1 MRCSM
6 TPCSRCKTLARSSCT
21 NWTTLPK
28 FRQTMSKPRCTSPIN
43 LDTSCTW
50 RHEMDPLQLA
60 LAEADFQWT
69 THIDSVWRD
78 PPADI
83 PELQFSAR
91 EQIRQRIARLQQN
104 PEQASPLGIPLVGT
118 GGSGKTHLLSS
129 VRHQAFAQRQY
140 FVFVDMT
147 DVRDFWETV
156 LQGYM
161 RSLDQRQDGEPQFA
175 RLLKALIKKLG
186 ASTTYEQL
194 VTARPPALMNRC
206 NELVRSLA
214 QQYRTEAREHQDVLR
229 ALALIA
235 SDDLDIQDRGYQWL
249 QSMGVGEDEGF
260 RHDFSSPQKRPQQ
273 IIRGLS
279 WLMSLDA
286 PTVLALDQLDAIV
299 AEHNLASANSTPSQ
313 EGQPD
318 DPRQLASLAII
329 QGIAGGLSA
338 LRDVTRRTLIVVSN
352 LEATWHVL
360 HARTSVTMRDR
371 FETPLLL
378 KPIIDAE
385 SIRQLIEKRLARAY
399 ETQGV
404 RPPYASFP
412 FAPGFFK
419 KRVGQ
424 SPREVLKAC
433 DEHRQ
438 ECALAGRAIEIGAG
452 GSGPIPVPMSFEPIR
467 QQFAKLRADYDVSE
481 LLENEDEDALDKLIE
496 VACDALVQ
504 ENRLPANC
512 DSIIDKDFLGSGAF
526 EPLHARLRIVDRDEN
541 DRERHYAF
549 RFLEKTHHISFQS
562 RLKAAITAAG
572 IAQDLEFRRLVL
584 LRSRPLPKGSLSEKL
599 ITELRQRGGRVLVP
613 SESEL
618 RVLSALKSIFDGDGQ
633 RAARARQWLRR
644 ERVISQLP
652 LFKDAVEFLFTPAAR
667 GGTAG
672 AKVLS
677 APAPAAAEGERA
689 TPVAAETKCAPP
701 AVLTLGEKLIAG
713 TASGLFSLLLDN
725 LTKHTVV
732 LAGAGSGK
740 TVLVRRI
747 VEEAALAG
755 VPSIVIDGANDL
767 SRLGDAWPSTP
778 DSFSEAEQA
787 RAARYLSETE
797 VLIWSPGRERGNPLR
812 FAALPDFAS
821 VLGDPDELQAA
832 LDMARSSLEP
842 IAIGGKIDK
851 VRQGVLGSA
860 LRFFAK
866 QGGGSLERLIAI
878 LSELPDEAN
887 AGYEKGEKLARD
899 AADRLLAEIETNP
912 LFRGDG
918 KALDPAT
925 LLRSKD
931 PSKVRVSV
939 INLSGLP
946 DQSAQQQFM
955 NQLAMTLFSWIKKNP
970 ARGRALQGLLVI
982 DEARDFVPALR
993 SVPGKDNIIRLV
1005 AQARKY
1011 GLGIVFATQESK
1023 SIDHNIIANCSTQFY
1038 GRQNS
1043 PAAIDTVKE
1052 QLSQRGASGNDVAK
1066 LPRGV
1071 FYAFTEGLPAAI
1083 KIQTPLCLSHHPSSP
1098 PDESEVL
1105 AKAERSRHF
1114 A

>member
-1 MRCSM
+1 
-6 TPCSRCKTLARSSCT
+6 
-21 NWTTLPK
+21 
-28 FRQTMSKPRCTSPIN
+28 
-43 LDTSCTW
+43 
-50 RHEMDPLQLA
+50 MDPLQLA
-60 LAEADFQWT
+60 LNEADFQWT
-69 THIDSVWRD
+69 THIDNIWRD
-78 PPADI
+78 PSADI
-83 PELQFSAR
+83 PELQWTAR
-91 EQIRQRIARLQQN
+91 EQLNRRMVSLQRSS
-104 PEQASPLGIPLVGT
+104 ETASPLGIPLLGT
-118 GGSGKTHLLSS
+118 GGSGKTHVLSS
-129 VRHQAFAQRQY
+129 VRHRAFEVGQY
-140 FVFVDMT
+140 FVLVDMT
-147 DVRDFWETV
+147 DVREFWETV
-156 LQGYM
+156 LLGYL
-161 RSLDQRQDGEPQFA
+161 RSLDQQYNGEAQFS
-175 RLLKALIKKLG
+175 RLLKNLISRLG
-186 ASTTYEQL
+186 AGAPTYDQL
-194 VTARPPALMNRC
+194 RAARPPGLINRC
-206 NELVRSLA
+206 NELIHNLA
-214 QQYRTEAREHQDVLR
+214 KLYRTEAREHQDVLR
-229 ALALIA
+229 ALALVA
-235 SDDLDIQDRGYQWL
+235 SDDFEIQERGYQWL
-249 QSMGVGEDEGF
+249 QGSGIGEDEGF
-260 RHDFSSPQKRPQQ
+260 HHDFIATHRKPEHIVK
-273 IIRGLS
+273 GLS

-299 AEHNLASANSTPSQ
+299 AEHNLASVGREEEPSA
-313 EGQPD
+313 
-318 DPRQLASLAII
+318 RQMASLSII
-329 QGIAGGLSA
+329 QSIAGGLSA
-338 LRDVTRRTLIVVSN
+338 LRDVTRRTLIVVSS
-352 LEATWHVL
+352 LEATWSIL
-360 HARTSVTMRDR
+360 DARAPVTMKDR
-371 FETPLLL
+371 YEPALLL
-378 KPIIDAE
+378 QPIRDAN
-385 SIRQLIEKRLARAY
+385 SIRQLVERRLARSY
-399 ETQGV
+399 SEQGV
-404 RPPYASFP
+404 TPPYASFP
-412 FAPGFFK
+412 FASGFFAD
-419 KRVGQ
+419 RIGLL
-424 SPREVLKAC
+424 PREVLKAC
-433 DEHRQ
+433 NEHRQ
-438 ECALAGRAIEIGAG
+438 ACAAAGKAVEIGRNSEPPRVVA
-452 GSGPIPVPMSFEPIR
+452 PVTDDREIR
-467 QQFAKLRADYDVSE
+467 SEFAMLQAEANVSE
-481 LLENEDEDALDKLIE
+481 LLDKEDEDALDKLVE
-496 VACDALVQ
+496 AACDALVE
-504 ENRLPANC
+504 ENPLQG
-512 DSIIDKDFLGSGAF
+512 DLDVIIDKDFLGSGSF
-526 EPLHARLRIVDRDEN
+526 EPLHARLRVVDRAAN

-549 RFLEKTHHISFQS
+549 RFLEKTHHIAFQS
-562 RLKAAITAAG
+562 RLKASITAAG

-1011 GLGIVFATQESK
+1011 GLGIVFATQAPK